1 MAEHLGEGVYKLAT
15 AIKAFSIAKRD
26 IYLSDSRE
34 VEYTLLYEGKATDVK
49 SIYYHDIVVQ
59 YQLMDGCFFVVLKNE
74 HFEIT
79 NYAFYLLGKGLSTLD
94 CVEQYQ
100 YYERDGFMT
109 DKHFSEGIFSFKRS
123 GNSKKYVLKIDRK
136 GGFFYSISD
145 FRGRSFFD
153 FFRLRKYLLLTE
165 V

>member
-1 MAEHLGEGVYKLAT
+1 MAA
-15 AIKAFSIAKRD
+15 AISAFSITKRD
-26 IYLSDSRE
+26 IYLPESRD
-34 VEYTLLYEGKATDVK
+34 VEYTLLYEGADTGIK

-109 DKHFSEGIFSFKRS
+109 DKHFSGKEFVFKRS
-123 GNSKKYVLKIDRK
+123 GNSKKYSLKIDGK
-136 GGFFYSISD
+136 GKIFYSLSD
-145 FRGRSFFD
+145 FKGRPFFD

>member
-1 MAEHLGEGVYKLAT
+1 MAV
-15 AIKAFSIAKRD
+15 AISAFSMAKRD

-34 VEYTLLYEGKATDVK
+34 VEYTLLYEGEATDVK

-59 YQLMDGCFFVVLKNE
+59 YQLMDGRFFVVLKNE
-74 HFEIT
+74 HFEIV

-94 CVEQYQ
+94 CVKQFQSYGCDE
-100 YYERDGFMT
+100 FMT
-109 DKHFSEGIFSFKRS
+109 DKHFSEGIFSFKRT

-136 GGFFYSISD
+136 GGFFYSMSD

-153 FFRLRKYLLLTE
+153 FLRLKKYLMLME
-165 V
+165 VA